1 MISRKKRCFLKDR
14 ELAFFLNLWN
24 NNAFHH
30 SMAKIL
36 VTYFSLTGNT
46 KKIAEAIYESIEGNK
61 SLKPVD
67 EVQDIDEYDLLFTG
81 FPVHSHSVPF
91 KMENFLKKISPGK
104 TIALFSTHGSHTG
117 SRLSREAIE
126 HAAVLAAKGKV
137 LSTFSCRG
145 RVSPEALEKL
155 KKSPEHKAW
164 LEMAPS
170 AYTHPDEEDL
180 EEARAFAKWVM
191 TLSEE

>member
-1 MISRKKRCFLKDR
+1 MV
-14 ELAFFLNLWN
+14 
-24 NNAFHH
+24 
-30 SMAKIL
+30 KIL

-61 SLKPVD
+61 SLQPID
-67 EVQDIDEYDLLFTG
+67 EVEDIDQYDLLFIG

-91 KMENFLKKISPGK
+91 KMENFLKEMPQGK
-104 TIALFSTHGSHTG
+104 TIAFFSTHGSHTG

-126 HAAVLAAKGKV
+126 HATVLAAKGKV

-145 RVSPEALEKL
+145 RVSPAALEVL
-155 KKSPEHKAW
+155 KKSPEHRAW

-170 AYTHPDEEDL
+170 AYTHPDEDDL

-191 TLSEE
+191 ILYSEE